1 MEKRENERAKL
12 KKVKVTKPSDLESQV
27 NFVLEKVSER
37 HVAKYG
43 ARSFVYR
50 SYLEDERNLG
60 NVKIIDILSEF

>member
-1 MEKRENERAKL
+1 M
-12 KKVKVTKPSDLESQV
+12 KVTKPSDLESQV

-43 ARSFVYR
+43 ASSFVYR